1 VLDYEALREQ
11 ARGLILDYGGT
22 VSAADVRV
30 LLCDARITPV
40 VLGGQGEPL
49 DVGRSR
55 RCATPAQRKAVAARD
70 RGCAHPGCDRPPSW
84 CQVHH
89 IVSWQHHGET
99 HVHNLVMLCRTHHRM
114 VHRSGWKVRMH
125 EGQPEFLP
133 PKWLD
138 ATQTPRRK
146 PNPRLLATTSASH

>member
-1 VLDYEALREQ
+1 MLDYAALREQ

-114 VHRSGWKVRMH
+114 VHRSGWKVRMR

-146 PNPRLLATTSASH
+146 PNPRLLATTSASY